1 MINHALDNT
10 RDDIADTGN
19 YDEPDDFDHINACDD
34 GSFPNIIEVDSVEFT
49 GKPCLKEL

>member
-19 YDEPDDFDHINACDD
+19 YDEPDDFDHIKMRVMMVV
-34 GSFPNIIEVDSVEFT
+34 FLT
-49 GKPCLKEL
+49 